1 MSIKME
7 LMFDFAGGR
16 GYNISK
22 VGLCGGEDGFR
33 DRERRS
39 AMERVIF
46 HCDLNSFYASV
57 ELLDHPELR
66 HLPVAVCGDPES
78 QIGRAHV

>member
-1 MSIKME
+1 
-7 LMFDFAGGR
+7 
-16 GYNISK
+16 
-22 VGLCGGEDGFR
+22 
-33 DRERRS
+33 
-39 AMERVIF
+39 MERVIF

-78 QIGRAHV
+78 RHGIDRKSVV